1 MEKLDQRIQ
10 LVASVEFNNVVDRWR
25 REQADLPSRS
35 EAIRRLVLHGL
46 EYEKSFPMRMITAI
60 IRPHKYEELRDALV
74 AIGIEGI
81 TVTQVQGFGRQRGHS
96 EIYRGA
102 EYQVM
107 EVPKVR
113 IDVAVSAELVEK
125 AVRAIERA
133 ASIRLR
139 PILMTTA
146 AMVLGVLPLITAT
159 GAGAAARYSI
169 GLVIATGMS
178 IGTIFT
184 LFVVPMFYTY
194 VSPAKHRASHES
206 METVPAE

>member
-113 IDVAVSAELVEK
+113 IDVAVSEEQSA
-125 AVRAIERA
+125 
-133 ASIRLR
+133 
-139 PILMTTA
+139 
-146 AMVLGVLPLITAT
+146 LGGVVD
-159 GAGAAARYSI
+159 AARVVLDSALPAALRENGHRYI
-169 GLVIATGMS
+169 VDGQALD
-178 IGTIFT
+178 T
-184 LFVVPMFYTY
+184 LRACVNHYD
-194 VSPAKHRASHES
+194 AKRAKLD
-206 METVPAE
+206 TLLT

>member
-1 MEKLDQRIQ
+1 MANSLRFRRFFRVLGAACNVPTVCTRLNMEKLDQRIQ

-74 AIGIEGI
+74 AIGLEGI

-125 AVRAIERA
+125 AVRVIERA
-133 ASIRLR
+133 ASTGKTGDGKIFVQPLEQVVRIR
-139 PILMTTA
+139 TGETNETA
-146 AMVLGVLPLITAT
+146 LG
-159 GAGAAARYSI
+159 
-169 GLVIATGMS
+169 
-178 IGTIFT
+178 
-184 LFVVPMFYTY
+184 
-194 VSPAKHRASHES
+194 
-206 METVPAE
+206 

>member
-10 LVASVEFNNVVDRWR
+10 LVASAEFNNVVDRWR

-46 EYEKSFPMRMITAI
+46 EYEKSYPMRMITAI

-125 AVRAIERA
+125 AVREIEKAANTGKTGDGKIFVQPLEQVVRIRTGETNEMAI
-133 ASIRLR
+133 
-139 PILMTTA
+139 
-146 AMVLGVLPLITAT
+146 G
-159 GAGAAARYSI
+159 
-169 GLVIATGMS
+169 
-178 IGTIFT
+178 
-184 LFVVPMFYTY
+184 
-194 VSPAKHRASHES
+194 
-206 METVPAE
+206 